1 MRVDLSGTQGSFDVL
16 PAGRYLSKLTDAEV
30 RTAGP
35 NAKHEGSEYINWEFT
50 VIDGEFED
58 RKLWNN
64 TPWSHGSCD
73 CGDWKS
79 GSLFGLKAILKSSGI
94 WDDEELDSPEFDFE
108 MNDVIG
114 ADFTLVVGVRQYQ
127 GDDQNDVKKVKPAS
141 EYAGGG
147 GGSATLLP

>member
-1 MRVDLSGTQGSFDVL
+1 MRVDLSGTQGSFDVI
-16 PAGRYLSKLTDAEV
+16 PAARYQAKLTDAEV
-30 RTAGP
+30 REAGP

-50 VIDGEFED
+50 VSEGDHEG

-73 CGDWKS
+73 CNDWKS

-94 WDDEELDSPEFDFE
+94 WTDEELDSDEFDFE
-108 MNDVIG
+108 INDVIG
-114 ADFTLVVGVRQYQ
+114 SDFTLVVGIKQYQ
-127 GDDQNDVKKVKPAS
+127 GDDQNEVKKVKPAGDVGS
-141 EYAGGG
+141 